1 MKLPSRATNQNQA
14 MNPKSSFSRV
24 PAMAASLSM
33 AGFLCGTTVAAQP
46 DLRESVRSW
55 VNREYPNLFE
65 LYKHLHTHPELSLH
79 EEKTGERVA
88 EELQRA
94 GFDVTSRVGG
104 HGVVAVLKNGQG
116 PVILVRTDLD
126 ALPVKEQT
134 GLPYA
139 SQARATDDS
148 GNEVDLMH
156 ACGHDVHMTSLIGA
170 AMLLSKAKDRWR
182 GTLLIVAQPAEEGG
196 GGAGAMIRDGLFQR
210 AAKPDFAI
218 ALHDSATLPAGQIGV
233 TSGYAHAN
241 SDRVDI
247 TIYGRGG
254 HGAAPQT
261 TVDPIVIAART
272 VLALQTIVSRENNP
286 QDPAVVTVGSIHGGT
301 RNNIIPD
308 EVKLELT
315 VRSYKPE
322 VRERLLAAIARIAK
336 AEAAAS
342 AAPKEPTV
350 TVSEGGYKAMYND
363 PEVTKRLTAAFR
375 IAFGAV
381 RVTEAPP
388 VMGAEDFG
396 DFGREA
402 SCPSVMFMVGGVERS
417 KFAAAAGDMT
427 RLPSLHSSLWA
438 PDREPTLKAGA
449 AGLTVAALE
458 LLGKP

>member
-1 MKLPSRATNQNQA
+1 VRNATLAGADALYPELEKLYI
-14 MNPKSSFSRV
+14 
-24 PAMAASLSM
+24 
-33 AGFLCGTTVAAQP
+33 
-46 DLRESVRSW
+46 DL
-55 VNREYPNLFE
+55 
-65 LYKHLHTHPELSLH
+65 HQTPELSFQEVKTSAKLADRLRALGY
-79 EEKTGERVA
+79 EVTTGLGKTGVA
-88 EELQRA
+88 
-94 GFDVTSRVGG
+94 
-104 HGVVAVLKNGQG
+104 AVMRNGKG
-116 PVILVRTDLD
+116 PTVLVRADMD
-126 ALPVKEQT
+126 ALPVEEKT

-139 SQARATDDS
+139 SKAT
-148 GNEVDLMH
+148 GTNENGETVPLMH

-196 GGAGAMIRDGLFQR
+196 GGAAAMIRDGLFQR

-218 ALHDSATLPAGQIGV
+218 ALHDSAMLPAGQIGV

-286 QDPAVVTVGSIHGGT
+286 LDPAVVTVGSIHGGT

-336 AEAAAS
+336 AEAASS

-350 TVSEGGYKAMYND
+350 KVSEGGYKAMYND
-363 PEVTKRLTAAFR
+363 PDVTKRLTAAFR

-381 RVTEAPP
+381 RVIESPP

-402 SCPSVMFMVGGVERS
+402 SCPSVMFFVGGVEQS

-438 PDREPTLKAGA
+438 PDREPTLKAGT